1 MNIYFS
7 GIGGVGIG
15 ALAQMAFDAGHSV
28 AGSDTT
34 ASLTTEELLAAGMQV
49 TIGPQDGKH
58 LRTRHATQ
66 PIDWFVYTAAL
77 PPDHPELTMARELGI
92 HTSKR
97 DGLLA
102 KIIAD
107 SGQKLIAVA
116 GTHGKTTTSGMLIW
130 TLQQLGVAASYNIG
144 SQLSFGPA
152 GKFDPQAQ
160 YFVYECDEFDR
171 NFLHFSPFVSLITS
185 IGYDHPD
192 TYPTAHEYTAAF
204 RQFVAQ
210 SEHTIMWQND
220 ADHINLE
227 PADTRWLLQPHD
239 EANINLPGAHNRRN
253 ATLVNKLI
261 EYLAIDTTSSHI
273 PALEQFPGT
282 RRRFERLGENL
293 YSDYGHH
300 PVEISATLQMAR
312 EIADYVVLV
321 YQPHQNIRQH
331 EIREAYTDGV
341 FEDADEVYWLPTY
354 LSREDPRL
362 EILSPDTLTTQLTS
376 TQLHLAECD
385 DQLRSEI
392 ARHQKAGH
400 LVLGM
405 GAGSIDG
412 WLRQALS

>member
-1 MNIYFS
+1 MNVYFS

-15 ALAQMAFDAGHSV
+15 ALAQMAHEAGHSV
-28 AGSDTT
+28 SGSDTT
-34 ASLTTEELLAAGMQV
+34 ASLTTEELLAAGI
-49 TIGPQDGKH
+49 TIDLGPQTGEH
-58 LRTRHATQ
+58 LRAHHTAQ

-77 PPDHPELTMARELGI
+77 PPDHPELIAARELGI
-92 HTSKR
+92 YTSKR

-130 TLQQLGVAASYNIG
+130 TLQQLGVAISYNIG
-144 SQLSFGPA
+144 SQISFGPA
-152 GKFDPQAQ
+152 GKFNPDAK

-192 TYPTAHEYTAAF
+192 TYPTEHEYTAAF

-210 SEHTIMWQND
+210 SAHTIMWQGD
-220 ADHINLE
+220 ADHIDLK
-227 PADTRWLLQPHD
+227 PADTRWLLQPQD
-239 EANINLPGAHNRRN
+239 EAVVSLAGAHNRRN
-253 ATLVNKLI
+253 ATLVSKLM
-261 EYLAIDTTSSHI
+261 EYLDIDKSATHTQ
-273 PALEQFPGT
+273 ALEQFPGT
-282 RRRFERLGENL
+282 RRRFERLDHNL

-331 EIREAYTDGV
+331 EIRHDYIDSV
-341 FEDADEVYWLPTY
+341 FSHADEIYWLPTY
-354 LSREDPRL
+354 LSREDPHL
-362 EILSPDTLTTQLTS
+362 EVLSPQTLTAQLTT
-376 TQLHLAECD
+376 TQLHLTEFD
-385 DQLRSEI
+385 DKLRSNI

-412 WLRQALS
+412 WLRQGLS